1 MDNNIK
7 KIKAFLIISRFNE
20 DISWINNYTSNY
32 IIYNKGEN
40 LPETYKQKMVPNF
53 GGNQYDIFNYIYTN
67 YNKLPNLIAFMQGNP
82 FDHCLPERFDQLI
95 YNESYTHLFGDIN
108 YPHGE
113 YFESNNNWYI
123 DASFNGHKPPSK
135 FSSFDEYMHH
145 MFEDYT
151 PLSTLY
157 FPPGSQLIVEKER
170 CLFYSKEFWKKLM
183 EVIRIEWGINGGR
196 EAHIVERSIQLIF
209 ENKYKE
215 KHNGTTKN

>member
-1 MDNNIK
+1 MK

-209 ENKYKE
+209 ENQYKE
-215 KHNGTTKN
+215 KIP

>member
-1 MDNNIK
+1 MK

-135 FSSFDEYMHH
+135 FPSFDEYMHH

>member
-1 MDNNIK
+1 MK

-183 EVIRIEWGINGGR
+183 EVIPIEWGINGGR

>member
-1 MDNNIK
+1 MK